1 MRINRVQ
8 SPNFGRLMIDPKAE
22 EKLNKQSYPTVL
34 ELQKARQEL
43 KNTEFYHIYI
53 GEDLKPRMVSTPKAY
68 WGQFNSRNY
77 GTKYSSN
84 QMGPNSMYIN
94 EKSKHSLFEQY
105 GITRGKEKDG
115 LVRYRISGYN
125 KAEQRAESLDSLKD
139 DLGILTTLTLDFDKA
154 AKLDNKGI
162 VIFRTEQQIQD
173 KIKSSVKELMKTC
186 STGKKEI

>member
-1 MRINRVQ
+1 MQINRVQ

-22 EKLNKQSYPTVL
+22 EKLNKQSYPTIL
-34 ELQKARQEL
+34 ELQKTRQEL
-43 KNTEFYHIYI
+43 KNTNFYHIYI
-53 GEDLKPRMVSTPKAY
+53 GEDLKPRMISTPKAY
-68 WGQFNSRNY
+68 WGQFNTRDY

-94 EKSKHSLFEQY
+94 EKSKHSLFELY
-105 GITRGKEKDG
+105 GITKGKEKNG
-115 LVRYRISGYN
+115 FAHYKISGYN
-125 KAEQRAESLDSLKD
+125 KVEQRAENLDSLND

-162 VIFRTEQQIQD
+162 VIFRTEQQLQD
-173 KIKSSVKELMKTC
+173 KIKSSVKDLMRTC